1 MSPNSADAHGW
12 YAHLLVREGHDD
24 EAFAEN
30 EMAIEIDPLA
40 PGRRMGAALGALGS
54 RRNNVAA
61 TAAQRGL
68 ALGPTL
74 ELGRY
79 LEALAHLLAR
89 KLDDCLNVLGDR
101 YPGVRAM
108 CQYSQ
113 GDEAAA
119 LQVIDSLKN
128 TVSST
133 SVPQDH
139 SEMLSYRELAMFYA
153 WVGNVDETL
162 EWLERAFAWSPY
174 AVQFEIMRSG
184 VFDRVN
190 EDSSFQ
196 AEVERI
202 QAQIKERLLQAA
214 G

>member
-1 MSPNSADAHGW
+1 MQI
-12 YAHLLVREGHDD
+12 V
-24 EAFAEN
+24 
-30 EMAIEIDPLA
+30 
-40 PGRRMGAALGALGS
+40 
-54 RRNNVAA
+54 
-61 TAAQRGL
+61 
-68 ALGPTL
+68 
-74 ELGRY
+74 
-79 LEALAHLLAR
+79 
-89 KLDDCLNVLGDR
+89 
-101 YPGVRAM
+101 
-108 CQYSQ
+108 
-113 GDEAAA
+113 
-119 LQVIDSLKN
+119 DSLKSALN
-128 TVSST
+128 SSEQP
-133 SVPQDH
+133 VNNA
-139 SEMLSYRELAMFYA
+139 EMILYRDIAMFYA